1 LLKLETI
8 FKKLNESQT
17 KYLIVGGLA
26 SILYGVPRTTA
37 DIDIT
42 VMPTKNNLKKVITA
56 LKGLGLKPE
65 IDDITE
71 ILGVGGT
78 SFTNDWE
85 IDMLADMKPKDFK
98 HAWKNKT
105 IIRFRGVELYTIPKN
120 LHITTLKN
128 LGREQDRED
137 LRYLEE

>member
-1 LLKLETI
+1 
-8 FKKLNESQT
+8 KKLNKTQV
-17 KYLIVGGLA
+17 KYLIVCGLA

-42 VMPTKNNLKKVITA
+42 VMPTMGNLKKVITA
-56 LKGLGLKPE
+56 LKELGLRPE

-71 ILGVGGT
+71 IFGVGGT

-85 IDMLADMKPKDFK
+85 IDMLADMELKDFEQ
-98 HAWKNKT
+98 AWENKT
-105 IIRFRGVELYTIPKN
+105 IVEFKGVELYIIPKA
-120 LHITTLKN
+120 LHIATLKR
-128 LGREQDRED
+128 LGRAQNRED